1 MQQPTIEDAILL
13 ATQLHKGQ
21 VDKAGAPYILHPL
34 RVMLNPILTTETE
47 RITAVLHDVVE
58 DTEISFAELRG
69 REYSN
74 EIVDALHFLTKLSE
88 EESDYFRFITR
99 ISEGPELARVVKF
112 ADLKDNEDL
121 SRIAYPT
128 EKDFKRQKKYQRAI
142 EILESSF
149 LRDRL

>member
-1 MQQPTIEDAILL
+1 MQRPTIEDAILL

-58 DTEISFAELRG
+58 DCEMSFETLSELGYTDETIR
-69 REYSN
+69 
-74 EIVDALHFLTKLSE
+74 ALGFLTKHLE
-88 EESDYFRFITR
+88 EENDYFRFIAR
-99 ISEGPELARVVKF
+99 ISEGSELARMVKF

-121 SRIAYPT
+121 SRISNPT

-142 EILESSF
+142 EILENSF